1 MINYHKKSKILLL
14 QMNLLTRIILEG
26 GKLLFI
32 PTVNATHYYIK
43 SLRYNCPVIWN
54 NFFPNAN
61 NNLCDTGISE
71 FKNYS
76 KDPLIDQYNITLYK
90 IVKYAACKLYKMQNT
105 LVSIHSNC
113 YLIF

>member
-1 MINYHKKSKILLL
+1 
-14 QMNLLTRIILEG
+14 MNLLTRIILEG

-43 SLRYNCPVIWN
+43 SLRYNC
-54 NFFPNAN
+54 
-61 NNLCDTGISE
+61 DTGISE

-90 IVKYAACKLYKMQNT
+90 IVKHAACKLYKMQNT